1 MGIAVTPEQRE
12 LAEAVRGWIAR
23 AVPPEEVRKLL
34 DAPGGGRPPF
44 WDALAAQGL
53 LAVHLPEAC
62 GGGGG
67 DLVDLAVVVE
77 EAARAALPG
86 PFAANVLTAAV
97 LAAELPRE
105 TGEAGEGGD
114 SLRGS
119 GFDPPAGTPG
129 HEDLVRDLGRPDPV
143 RGLGRSD
150 LVRDPGRADLLRA
163 LGCGERIGAVAFGTG
178 TMTVRAVDGGYV
190 LDGTAPPVLSGADAD
205 VLVLAASRAVSD
217 RIVDT
222 GLVSDNTSGAG
233 AGSDRTP
240 GAGAVSD
247 HALGVDVLSERI
259 LGTRT
264 VSDGTRDAGV
274 VSDQTA
280 GAGAVSDH
288 APDAG
293 TASEC
298 AVWLVVDAVD
308 LDVRAHDSADPTRGT
323 AEVRARGVRV
333 PAGRVLAVGPS
344 LVRDLAAVV
353 LAADACGTA
362 AWSLDTAAGH
372 ARVREQFGRPIGH
385 FQGVKHLCADML
397 LRLEQARA
405 LTWDAARAGQE
416 PPGVRELTA
425 ALAAGTALDAACSC
439 AKDCVQI
446 LGGIGFTWEHDAHL
460 HLRRALVARQLLGS
474 GSGHLRRAV
483 RLARD
488 GVRRELRLELPP
500 EASGYRAAARE
511 VIDRVRGLG
520 PADARR
526 SLAPTGY
533 AAPHLPP
540 PYGLGAGPVQ
550 QLAVQ
555 QELAEAGVRISDL
568 GIATWVVPSLIAH
581 GTHRQQERYLLPTLR
596 GDLLWCQLFSEPGA
610 GSDLASLRT
619 RAERTADGRWRINGQ
634 KVWTSAAQWA
644 DHGILLART
653 NPAAPKHKGLTYFVV
668 DMKTT
673 DGIDIRPL
681 KEITGDSLFN
691 EVYFDDVLLPADAVV
706 GEVDDGW
713 RVARNTLGNERVHMA
728 DQLTF
733 DTGLEALIP
742 ADVDGP
748 RLGALLAEAHALACI
763 TLRTTLRQVS
773 GVEPG
778 AGASVRKLVQTAHQQ
793 KVAELALELLGPEGA
808 LCEGPGKRAV
818 HGFLL
823 SRCLTIA
830 GGTTQVQLNVVAERI
845 LGLPRD

>member
-1 MGIAVTPEQRE
+1 MGIAITPEQRE

-34 DAPGGGRPPF
+34 DAPGSGRPPF

-53 LAVHLPEAC
+53 LAVHLPEAY

-86 PFAANVLTAAV
+86 PFVANVLASAV
-97 LAAELPRE
+97 LAAEVSPG
-105 TGEAGEGGD
+105 TG
-114 SLRGS
+114 
-119 GFDPPAGTPG
+119 
-129 HEDLVRDLGRPDPV
+129 DPV
-143 RGLGRSD
+143 RASARG
-150 LVRDPGRADLLRA
+150 DLLRA

-178 TMTVRAVDGGYV
+178 SLTAVTVDGGYV

-205 VLVLAASRAVSD
+205 VLVLAASCD
-217 RIVDT
+217 GGT
-222 GLVSDNTSGAG
+222 GSGAG
-233 AGSDRTP
+233 AAAEG
-240 GAGAVSD
+240 
-247 HALGVDVLSERI
+247 
-259 LGTRT
+259 
-264 VSDGTRDAGV
+264 
-274 VSDQTA
+274 
-280 GAGAVSDH
+280 
-288 APDAG
+288 G
-293 TASEC
+293 TASGGGT
-298 AVWLVVDAVD
+298 ASHADAAPGGILRLVVDAAD
-308 LDVRAHDSADPTRGT
+308 LVVRPHESADPTRAT
-323 AEVRARGVRV
+323 AEVVARGVRV
-333 PAGRVLAVGPS
+333 SADRVLAVDPS

-362 AWSLDTAAGH
+362 SWALDTAAGH

-397 LRLEQARA
+397 VRLEQARA

-416 PPGVRELTA
+416 PSGVRELVA
-425 ALAAGTALDAACSC
+425 SLAAGAALDAACSC

-460 HLRRALVARQLLGS
+460 YLRRALVARQLFGA
-474 GSGHLRRAV
+474 GSGHLRRAA
-483 RLARD
+483 RLAQD

-500 EASGYRAAARE
+500 EADGYRAEARQ

-520 PADARR
+520 PAAARR
-526 SLAPTGY
+526 SLAHTGY

-555 QELAEAGVRISDL
+555 QESAAAGVRISDL
-568 GIATWVVPSLIAH
+568 GIATWVVPSLIAY
-581 GTHRQQERYLLPTLR
+581 GTGVQQERYLLHTLR

-668 DMKTT
+668 DMKNT

-691 EVYFDDVLLPADAVV
+691 EVWFDDVLLPADAVV

-733 DTGLEALIP
+733 DTGLEALIA
-742 ADVDGP
+742 ADTDGA

-763 TLRTTLRQVS
+763 GLRTTLGQVS

-793 KVAELALELLGPEGA
+793 KVAELGLELLGPEGA
-808 LCEGPGKRAV
+808 LREGPGERAV

>member
-1 MGIAVTPEQRE
+1 MGIGTTPEQRE
-12 LAEAVRGWIAR
+12 LAEAVRGWTTR

-34 DAPGGGRPPF
+34 DAPGGGRPAY

-53 LAVHLPEAC
+53 LAVHLPEAY

-86 PFAANVLTAAV
+86 PYLASV
-97 LAAELPRE
+97 LASMVL
-105 TGEAGEGGD
+105 AGVD
-114 SLRGS
+114 
-119 GFDPPAGTPG
+119 
-129 HEDLVRDLGRPDPV
+129 DLV
-143 RGLGRSD
+143 
-150 LVRDPGRADLLRA
+150 RA
-163 LGCGERIGAVAFGTG
+163 LGCGERIGAVAFGPG
-178 TMTVRAVDGGYV
+178 SLAAVATDGGYV

-205 VLVLAASRAVSD
+205 VLVLAASSGG
-217 RIVDT
+217 DT
-222 GLVSDNTSGAG
+222 
-233 AGSDRTP
+233 
-240 GAGAVSD
+240 
-247 HALGVDVLSERI
+247 
-259 LGTRT
+259 
-264 VSDGTRDAGV
+264 
-274 VSDQTA
+274 
-280 GAGAVSDH
+280 
-288 APDAG
+288 
-293 TASEC
+293 
-298 AVWLVVDAVD
+298 VWLAVDAAD
-308 LDVRAHDSADPTRGT
+308 LVVRPHEGADPTRAT
-323 AEVRARGVRV
+323 AEVRAEAVRV
-333 PAGRVLAVGPS
+333 PADRVLAVDPA
-344 LVRDLAAVV
+344 LVRDLAAVL

-362 AWSLDTAAGH
+362 AWALHTAAEY
-372 ARVREQFGRPIGH
+372 AKVREQFGRPIGH

-397 LRLEQARA
+397 VRLEQARA
-405 LTWDAARAGQE
+405 LTWDAARAAQE
-416 PPGVRELTA
+416 ASGVEGLEAARESVAVREPEAVGESAAVREAVVVRELVA
-425 ALAAGTALDAACSC
+425 SLAAGTALDAAYSC

-460 HLRRALVARQLLGS
+460 YLRRAVVARQLFGAGDAHLRRAA
-474 GSGHLRRAV
+474 

-488 GVRRELRLELPP
+488 GVRRELRLELPE
-500 EASGYRAAARE
+500 EASAYRAEARE
-511 VIDRVRGLG
+511 VIGGARGLD
-520 PADARR
+520 PAAVRR
-526 SLAPTGY
+526 LLAPTGY

-555 QELAEAGVRISDL
+555 QELAAADVRISEL
-568 GIATWVVPSLIAH
+568 GIATWVVPSLVAY
-581 GTHRQQERYLLPTLR
+581 GTDRQRERHLLPTLR

-619 RAERTADGRWRINGQ
+619 RAERTADGRWRVNGQ

-644 DHGILLART
+644 DYGILLART

-668 DMKTT
+668 DMKNT

-706 GEVDDGW
+706 GEIDDGW

-733 DTGLEALIP
+733 DTGLEALIAR
-742 ADVDGP
+742 ADEIEGA

-763 TLRTTLRQVS
+763 GLRTTLRQVS
-773 GVEPG
+773 GAEPG

-793 KVAELALELLGPEGA
+793 KVAELGLELLGPAGALREGA
-808 LCEGPGKRAV
+808 GERAV

>member
-86 PFAANVLTAAV
+86 PFAANVLAAAV
-97 LAAELPRE
+97 LAAELR
-105 TGEAGEGGD
+105 GEAGEAGEAGD
-114 SLRGS
+114 PAREP
-119 GFDPPAGTPG
+119 GFGPPVGAPG
-129 HEDLVRDLGRPDPV
+129 REALVREGPA
-143 RGLGRSD
+143 D

-163 LGCGERIGAVAFGTG
+163 LGCGERIGAVAFGAGSLTA
-178 TMTVRAVDGGYV
+178 RAVDGGYV

-205 VLVLAASRAVSD
+205 VLVLAASSAVSD
-217 RIVDT
+217 HH
-222 GLVSDNTSGAG
+222 LG
-233 AGSDRTP
+233 AGSDHSL
-240 GAGAVSD
+240 GASAVSARAPD
-247 HALGVDVLSERI
+247 TGTPHAGDASERI
-259 LGTRT
+259 L
-264 VSDGTRDAGV
+264 
-274 VSDQTA
+274 
-280 GAGAVSDH
+280 
-288 APDAG
+288 
-293 TASEC
+293 
-298 AVWLVVDAVD
+298 WLVVDALD
-308 LDVRAHDSADPTRGT
+308 LEVRPHDSADPTRGT

-416 PPGVRELTA
+416 PHGVRELAA

-460 HLRRALVARQLLGS
+460 YLRRALVARQLLGA

-500 EASGYRAAARE
+500 EASAYRAGARE
-511 VIDRVRGLG
+511 VADRVRGLA

-555 QELAEAGVRISDL
+555 QELTEAGVRISDL

-581 GTHRQQERYLLPTLR
+581 GTDRQRERYLLPTLR

-610 GSDLASLRT
+610 GSDLASLST

-668 DMKTT
+668 DMKNT

-691 EVYFDDVLLPADAVV
+691 EVWFDDVLLPADAVV

-742 ADVDGP
+742 AGADAP

-830 GGTTQVQLNVVAERI
+830 GGTTQVQLNLVAERL